1 MFTPEI
7 REVPWKQGI
16 HVSNIFWLV
25 PNLFEVEDKVDWF
38 QSTIQTI
45 FTQRFYPLNR
55 NRGKRQ
61 SQSSGLKDSSDF
73 LFLNITLA
81 HNTNRVFL
89 DSESYRRF
97 YAKMSWFKMLVD
109 YSIGKVWQK
118 TNARLLQHR
127 TNITKNQHSKKIK
140 FGQEW
145 PINFFESR
153 RFYLVGGGRGN
164 KQYLIL
170 AL

>member
-61 SQSSGLKDSSDF
+61 SQSRCTQWVERFFRFFIFKYHPCTQHKSCGKALCLFSLIPNHIDASMQKCLDLKCLLTTASERYDKK
-73 LFLNITLA
+73 
-81 HNTNRVFL
+81 TNA
-89 DSESYRRF
+89 Y
-97 YAKMSWFKMLVD
+97 
-109 YSIGKVWQK
+109 YSIGKISPK
-118 TNARLLQHR
+118 TNIA
-127 TNITKNQHSKKIK
+127 KK
-140 FGQEW
+140 
-145 PINFFESR
+145 
-153 RFYLVGGGRGN
+153 
-164 KQYLIL
+164 
-170 AL
+170 